1 MGNTSNTTVA
11 AEILDPVTESPEDP
25 VVTTDDA
32 DAARRGRKATG
43 ERSRARMSMAGSRS
57 AVSRARTPGTAAPVE
72 AAGTQTIEPSDAA
85 GDHSGGSVR
94 ERVWAVLLTHPGR
107 TPAELATA
115 AQVGRSTVS
124 KLLASWAREGTA
136 TSTPEATGRAA
147 RRWTATPSSTTAA
160 QLCQTDDVGSAGTHE
175 NTARSTGGTHRQ
187 ARGQNPH
194 LTDAGTTGEAPAVR
208 SPANPNCLRRGPV
221 TGTRAD
227 DTTLGSPADVGA
239 AAGSAGIGLGLP
251 RSQPRGST
259 RLAAGQ
265 LRSMVEEFLAE
276 HPGSHGPVEI
286 GHALVRSLGAV
297 ANGLEHL
304 VETGKAER
312 TSERPKRYAFADADP
327 GPPDD
332 PAAGN
337 PAADRPPMA

>member
-94 ERVWAVLLTHPGR
+94 ERVWAVSLTHPGR

-136 TSTPEATGRAA
+136 TSTPEANGRAA
-147 RRWTATPSSTTAA
+147 RRWTETPSSTTAA
-160 QLCQTDDVGSAGTHE
+160 NCAKPTTSARRELTRTQLARRAGHK
-175 NTARSTGGTHRQ
+175 TGPRAEPTPDRRRHNRPG
-187 ARGQNPH
+187 
-194 LTDAGTTGEAPAVR
+194 PAVR
-208 SPANPNCLRRGPV
+208 SPADPNCLRRGPV
-221 TGTRAD
+221 TGT
-227 DTTLGSPADVGA
+227 GG
-239 AAGSAGIGLGLP
+239 
-251 RSQPRGST
+251 
-259 RLAAGQ
+259 
-265 LRSMVEEFLAE
+265 
-276 HPGSHGPVEI
+276 
-286 GHALVRSLGAV
+286 
-297 ANGLEHL
+297 
-304 VETGKAER
+304 
-312 TSERPKRYAFADADP
+312 
-327 GPPDD
+327 
-332 PAAGN
+332 
-337 PAADRPPMA
+337 